1 MLVPGAIARTSAAWA
16 TKSPAEAARAPLG
29 YTYTTTGTLE
39 FRRLVTISSIE
50 LEIPPGVLT
59 TTRRASAWSASAR
72 LTADWMYDD
81 MMVLMSPLRSASS
94 TRGVEAAA
102 LMGSSTAAANLGM
115 VIRLAEAHH
124 DSALSVP
131 DLVMEGSIGLVEA
144 ARSFASSGE
153 PDFAK
158 FAARKVGDQMDAAI
172 AAETAAVRDAELL
185 VAAASD

>member
-1 MLVPGAIARTSAAWA
+1 MLVPGAIARPSAAWA

-102 LMGSSTAAANLGM
+102 LMGSSTAAAM
-115 VIRLAEAHH
+115 AAQPRR
-124 DSALSVP
+124 SATRARMFRVWQGAMENVGHRSGRRPAGRGGKSTRWGASPGRPACVP
-131 DLVMEGSIGLVEA
+131 
-144 ARSFASSGE
+144 
-153 PDFAK
+153 
-158 FAARKVGDQMDAAI
+158 
-172 AAETAAVRDAELL
+172 
-185 VAAASD
+185 

>member
-102 LMGSSTAAANLGM
+102 LMGSSTAAAM
-115 VIRLAEAHH
+115 AAQPRR
-124 DSALSVP
+124 SATR
-131 DLVMEGSIGLVEA
+131 
-144 ARSFASSGE
+144 ARMFRVWQGA
-153 PDFAK
+153 
-158 FAARKVGDQMDAAI
+158 M
-172 AAETAAVRDAELL
+172 
-185 VAAASD
+185 